1 MEVLERAQIEREF
14 ELVSARL
21 KLTKRGRSSSS
32 QHALSAVTGPGLSAG
47 ETVALLT
54 AANLYE
60 DAVHVGRIFGL
71 DPRPA
76 LEGLASR
83 CVWLARSAGPA
94 ERDAAWDWLAENSP
108 SGADIRA
115 GSAVEAAWRL
125 LQSLL
130 GRLEEGRQSK
140 LHRAVAERLFSQGAY
155 LPSWLVN
162 SYKVV
167 RSIVL
172 PHLGTASPNV
182 LGPLVM
188 KPCCKYVLQIKINF
202 RTTRPS

>member
-60 DAVHVGRIFGL
+60 DAVHVGRVFGL

-167 RSIVL
+167 SIRL
-172 PHLGTASPNV
+172 PQTA
-182 LGPLVM
+182 
-188 KPCCKYVLQIKINF
+188 
-202 RTTRPS
+202 

>member
-21 KLTKRGRSSSS
+21 KLTKQRGSRPSSSS
-32 QHALSAVTGPGLSAG
+32 QHAALSAVTGPGLSAG

-60 DAVHVGRIFGL
+60 DAVHVGRVFGL

-167 RSIVL
+167 RSSQWSSSRGYCF
-172 PHLGTASPNV
+172 PQSAWCSEAPA
-182 LGPLVM
+182 M
-188 KPCCKYVLQIKINF
+188 KPC
-202 RTTRPS
+202 RR